1 MISAHD
7 VIDRIEAAGGVL
19 TLQGDRIRC
28 RLPEDACLLLDELRA
43 RRDEVFELLRQRADI
58 PTMPKGVRLLLWKLK
73 DPPLSLENFAVVTN
87 PAVFVRATIEQ
98 LRVAVNNPKRWV
110 GWSPAQLVERLAQ
123 AGVLVALDA
132 EVEVR

>member
-7 VIDRIEAAGGVL
+7 VIDRIEAEGGVL

-43 RRDEVFELLRQRADI
+43 MRDEVFGLLRQRASM
-58 PTMPKGVRLLLWKLK
+58 PMMPKGVRLLQWKLK
-73 DPPLSLENFAVVTN
+73 DPPLLLESFAVVTN
-87 PAVFVRATIEQ
+87 PALFARATLEQ
-98 LRVAVNNPKRWV
+98 LRVAINNPKRWV
-110 GWSPAQLVERLAQ
+110 GWSPDQLVERLAQ
-123 AGVLVALDA
+123 AGVLVALGE